1 MAVITPIKPLIN
13 KNLGRTR
20 VSSARQ
26 TVNKVSDILKKNSKE
41 KSNIFSKKSNFRR
54 KRVEYEKRAQLEDQ
68 LEASKVGTVLFS
80 PLRTAQAVGGGIFK
94 RIINFIAYLGAGWII
109 RNAPTWIAMG
119 KEFIARIQVTG
130 QILSGFVSN
139 VTNLFLGFGNL
150 LGAIG
155 QNIVKFDLFDSTN
168 RVSGA
173 FDELLGTIDNMGSQI
188 EEAFRV
194 FTTPLTEPT
203 YSKENIPPVGS
214 QAPEGLYERPESG
227 GAISGAYD
235 IASKIG
241 ANKDQWDIYRN
252 TLAQIESGGRY
263 DIAGGSGKFYDG
275 RYQMGAEAKTDA
287 ARILGIPNPGHSN
300 NPNDPKRVSFR
311 KNKELQEKM
320 FAAYTLANHGY
331 LSSNRTYQGK
341 PTVEQKL
348 QILGYAHN
356 QGAGGAASWLKT
368 GRVGRDG
375 FGTAGTKYTDALA
388 RNFRGRVNPYPD
400 QKIQES
406 SISSR
411 QPQSIPSQ
419 SSLPALPP
427 TNTLGG
433 GVQAYGAWRRGGR
446 KHAGV
451 DFDIS
456 GNQKFYSRIGGNVTK
471 IGYDPGGY
479 GNYIDIFNSQLG
491 VYERIA
497 EAARVLVKRGDTIQ
511 PGEAVVQGE
520 SNTGVIHYEI
530 RKNSGYGFE
539 GTLNPLQFLTNKKSQ
554 IASQPQIS
562 APSSAPSALQEPEAL
577 TLEREGQTVFFIDQ
591 ILPPSP
597 QQVSPTSGPSMPSL
611 EGSQINQIDLLNNF
625 IKNKFLLDLAYL

>member
-1 MAVITPIKPLIN
+1 MAITTPIKPLIN
-13 KNLGRTR
+13 TNLRKTR
-20 VSSARQ
+20 VSFAKQ
-26 TVNKVSDILKKNSKE
+26 NVNKVSDILKRNSKE
-41 KSNIFSKKSNFRR
+41 KNNILSKKLNTRR
-54 KRVEYEKRAQLEDQ
+54 KREEYEKRAQLEDQ
-68 LEASKVGTVLFS
+68 LEASKVGTALFS

-94 RIINFIAYLGAGWII
+94 RILNFIAYLGAGWII

-139 VTNLFLGFGNL
+139 VTNLFFGFGNL
-150 LGAIG
+150 LSAVG
-155 QNIVKFDLFDSTN
+155 QNIIKFDLFDSTN

-188 EEAFRV
+188 EEAFKV

-227 GAISGAYD
+227 GAVSGAYN
-235 IASKIG
+235 IASRIG
-241 ANKDQWDIYRN
+241 ANKEQWDIYRN

-275 RYQMGAEAKTDA
+275 RYQMGADAKTDA
-287 ARILGIPNPGHSN
+287 ARILGIPDPGHSN
-300 NPNDPKRVSFR
+300 NPNDPKRVAFR

-356 QGAGGAASWLKT
+356 QGAGGAASWLRT

-411 QPQSIPSQ
+411 QPQPSSQNLSQRATSTPSTGKIPGKTSGYSQ
-419 SSLPALPP
+419 AVSFGKSLLSKGYKFIWQHPDFNYNRGYTGSGKERVMMRSYESYHNYGEAL
-427 TNTLGG
+427 
-433 GVQAYGAWRRGGR
+433 
-446 KHAGV
+446 
-451 DFDIS
+451 DIS
-456 GNQKFYSRIGGNVTK
+456 AYNGEGKL
-471 IGYDPGGY
+471 DALY
-479 GNYIDIFNSQLG
+479 GHLNKNRNKYG
-491 VYERIA
+491 IA
-497 EAARVLVKRGDTIQ
+497 ELLWRTKG
-511 PGEAVVQGE
+511 
-520 SNTGVIHYEI
+520 HYDHMHI
-530 RKNSGYGFE
+530 AFNKLGS
-539 GTLNPLQFLTNKKSQ
+539 TLTSSSVS
-554 IASQPQIS
+554 ASQPQPEIS
-562 APSSAPSALQEPEAL
+562 PTPSAPSALQEPEAL
-577 TLEREGQTVFFIDQ
+577 TPEREGQTMFFIDQ

-597 QQVSPTSGPSMPSL
+597 QQVAPSPSPSMPSL
-611 EGSQINQIDLLNNF
+611 QSSPVNETDMLNNF
-625 IKNKFLLDLAYL
+625 IKTKLLLDLAYL